1 MARLALNKASLSKQ
15 SRQLKTFERFLP
27 SLDMKRR
34 QLMAEQARERAAM
47 ARTRQDMEALRANVA
62 VQMPMLANREVD
74 LSELVKV
81 KSASLGEQN
90 VVGTRLPT
98 LESVEVQVRDYGYLA
113 KPHWVDRLVV
123 ELTRMLELQLRLAVQ
138 QRRAALLDEAAR
150 KVTQRVNLFEKVL
163 IPRAEENIRKIRI
176 YLADAE
182 RAAVVRSK
190 IAKRNRAAQ
199 GVTT

>member
-1 MARLALNKASLSKQ
+1 MTRLALNKASLSKQ

-34 QLMAEQARERAAM
+34 QLMAEQARERNAI
-47 ARTRQDMEALRANVA
+47 ARTRQDMEALRANIA
-62 VQMPMLANREVD
+62 VQMPMLANREID

-81 KSASLGEQN
+81 KSASLGEHN

-98 LESVEVQVRDYGYLA
+98 LERVEVQVRDYGFLA
-113 KPHWVDRLVV
+113 KPHWVDRLVD
-123 ELTRMLELQLRLAVQ
+123 ELTRMLELQVRFAVQ

-163 IPRAEENIRKIRI
+163 IPRAQENIRKIRI

-190 IAKRNRAAQ
+190 IAKRNRAAE
-199 GVTT
+199 GIA

>member
-27 SLDMKRR
+27 SLDLKRR
-34 QLMAEQARERAAM
+34 QLMAERARERIAIQ
-47 ARTRQDMEALRANVA
+47 RTRRASEALHESVA
-62 VQMPMLANREVD
+62 AQIPMLANREID

-81 KSASLGEQN
+81 KAVRLGEHN
-90 VVGTRLPT
+90 VVGIHLPT
-98 LESVEVQVRDYGYLA
+98 LDGIEVQVRDYGYLSR
-113 KPHWVDRLVV
+113 PHWVDRVAE
-123 ELTRMLELQLRLAVQ
+123 ELSRMLELRVQLAVQ
-138 QRRAALLDEAAR
+138 ERRAALLDDAVH

-163 IPRAEENIRKIRI
+163 IPRTREHIRRIRI

-190 IAKRNRAAQ
+190 IAKRKRAAA
-199 GVTT
+199 GMV

>member
-15 SRQLKTFERFLP
+15 SRQLKTFDRFLP
-27 SLDMKRR
+27 SLDLKRK
-34 QLMAEQARERAAM
+34 QLMAEQAREGAAM
-47 ARTRQDMEALRANVA
+47 ERTRQDMEALRDRVA
-62 VQMPMLANREVD
+62 AQIPMLANREIE

-81 KSASLGEQN
+81 KSASLGEHN

-113 KPHWVDRLVV
+113 KPHWVDRLVA
-123 ELTRMLELQLRLAVQ
+123 ELTRMLEFQVQLAVQ

-163 IPRAEENIRKIRI
+163 IPRARENIRKIKI

-190 IAKRNRAAQ
+190 IAKRNRAAE
-199 GVTT
+199 GMA

>member
-15 SRQLKTFERFLP
+15 SRQLKTFDRFLP
-27 SLDMKRR
+27 SLDLKRK
-34 QLMAEQARERAAM
+34 QLMAEQAREVAAM
-47 ARTRQDMEALRANVA
+47 ERTRQDMEALRDRVA
-62 VQMPMLANREVD
+62 AQIPMLANREIE

-81 KSASLGEQN
+81 KSASLGEHN
-90 VVGTRLPT
+90 VVGTRLPI

-123 ELTRMLELQLRLAVQ
+123 ELTRMLEFQVQLAVQ

-163 IPRAEENIRKIRI
+163 IPRARENIRKIKI

-190 IAKRNRAAQ
+190 IAKRNRAAE
-199 GVTT
+199 GMA

>member
-1 MARLALNKASLSKQ
+1 MERLALNKASLSKQ
-15 SRQLKTFERFLP
+15 SRQLKTFDRFLP
-27 SLDMKRR
+27 SLDLKRK
-34 QLMAEQARERAAM
+34 QIMAEQARERAAM
-47 ARTRQDMEALRANVA
+47 ERTRQDMEALRDRVA
-62 VQMPMLANREVD
+62 AQIPMLANREIE

-81 KSASLGEQN
+81 KSASLGKHN
-90 VVGTRLPT
+90 VVGTHLPT

-123 ELTRMLELQLRLAVQ
+123 ELTRMLEFQVQLAVQ

-163 IPRAEENIRKIRI
+163 IPRARENIRKIKI

-190 IAKRNRAAQ
+190 IAKRNRAAE
-199 GVTT
+199 GMA

>member
-15 SRQLKTFERFLP
+15 SRQLRTYERFLP

-34 QLMAEQARERAAM
+34 QLMAEQARERDAM
-47 ARTRQDMEALRANVA
+47 ARTRRAMEKLREDVA
-62 VQMPMLANREVD
+62 VRIPMLSNREID
-74 LSELVKV
+74 LSELVRL

-98 LESVEVQVRDYGYLA
+98 LESVEVRVRDYGFLV

-123 ELTRMLELQLRLAVQ
+123 ELTRMLEHQVRLAVQ
-138 QRRAALLDEAAR
+138 QRRAAMLDEAAR

-163 IPRAEENIRKIRI
+163 IPRARENIRKIRI

-190 IAKRNRAAQ
+190 IAKRNRAAE
-199 GVTT
+199 GMA